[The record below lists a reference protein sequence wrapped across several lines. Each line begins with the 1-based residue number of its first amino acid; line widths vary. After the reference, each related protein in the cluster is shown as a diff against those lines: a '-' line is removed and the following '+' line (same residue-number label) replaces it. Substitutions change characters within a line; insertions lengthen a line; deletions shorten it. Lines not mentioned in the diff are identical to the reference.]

1 MRHAQLQYHTN
12 IIDAIVKGRLAAHIE
27 KLDASQAEAIDA
39 AVNKRLDT
47 YFGGPLHA
55 ETVYAAVDKQV
66 DRQVDAAVKARLP
79 IAVQDF
85 LVPKDPPSS
94 PAHSFTSFDSHGNRY
109 PKLPPLT
116 PAGKALLPHLKTH
129 LTAQFKLY
137 QDQQLQRFEQMLDA
151 KYDDVARSA
160 EDDRIREQGEW
171 EEERVEHTAEVLL
184 IRKDTTDDLWRE
196 GHEMLKQGQELC
208 EQFGADIN
216 EQLFGLVEAINK
228 LNRYSLRKLMTAE
241 VAKLTEQQRKKKS
254 IPKGFGRN
262 LSTLPDPK
270 LLMSKVTDDETEDE
284 EWEDI

>member
-1 MRHAQLQYHTN
+1 
-12 IIDAIVKGRLAAHIE
+12 
-27 KLDASQAEAIDA
+27 
-39 AVNKRLDT
+39 
-47 YFGGPLHA
+47 
-55 ETVYAAVDKQV
+55 
-66 DRQVDAAVKARLP
+66 
-79 IAVQDF
+79 
-85 LVPKDPPSS
+85 
-94 PAHSFTSFDSHGNRY
+94 
-109 PKLPPLT
+109 
-116 PAGKALLPHLKTH
+116 
-129 LTAQFKLY
+129 
-137 QDQQLQRFEQMLDA
+137 MLDA